1 MLIPE
6 TGVHQI
12 SERYFFTPSALARD
26 LFYYPSRCG
35 HYFCDHTYSFNHQDK
50 VAQQSDHNN
59 HIMLL
64 LIQNGALE
72 LKIDG
77 WDMLA
82 TRGQFVLFDRLL
94 LIPDNIPPHKTM
106 PEHSATSMQRL
117 EMTRCMAEEIPH
129 AQVTDMELTRGGRS
143 YTVDTLRRLK
153 ETYPDSILYF
163 IMGTDMLL
171 SFDRWRE
178 PENICRLAHLVV
190 IARDECDRRAIARKA
205 SWLKQTWQAQVEI
218 VDCPALPVSSTEIR
232 ADRAR
237 CREMVPEKVF
247 AYITAHQL
255 YF

>member
-1 MLIPE
+1 MGGTFNPPHN
-6 TGVHQI
+6 GHVH
-12 SERYFFTPSALARD
+12 AAR
-26 LFYYPSRCG
+26 
-35 HYFCDHTYSFNHQDK
+35 QA
-50 VAQQSDHNN
+50 AQ
-59 HIMLL
+59 
-64 LIQNGALE
+64 ALE
-72 LKIDG
+72 
-77 WDMLA
+77 
-82 TRGQFVLFDRLL
+82 FDCLL
-94 LIPDNIPPHKTM
+94 LIPDNLPPHKTL
-106 PEHSATSMQRL
+106 PKGSATGEQRL
-117 EMTRCMAEEIPH
+117 EMTRRMAKLIPG
-129 AQVTDMELTRGGRS
+129 AEASDMELQRGGRS
-143 YTVDTLRRLK
+143 YTAETLRRL
-153 ETYPDSILYF
+153 TADNPGSTLYF

-205 SWLKQTWQAQVEI
+205 SWIKQTWQAQVEI

>member
-1 MLIPE
+1 
-6 TGVHQI
+6 
-12 SERYFFTPSALARD
+12 
-26 LFYYPSRCG
+26 
-35 HYFCDHTYSFNHQDK
+35 
-50 VAQQSDHNN
+50 
-59 HIMLL
+59 
-64 LIQNGALE
+64 
-72 LKIDG
+72 
-77 WDMLA
+77 
-82 TRGQFVLFDRLL
+82 
-94 LIPDNIPPHKTM
+94 
-106 PEHSATSMQRL
+106 
-117 EMTRCMAEEIPH
+117 
-129 AQVTDMELTRGGRS
+129 MELRRGGRS
-143 YTVDTLRRLK
+143 YSAETLRCL
-153 ETYPDSILYF
+153 TADNPGSTLYF

>member
-1 MLIPE
+1 MMRIGIMGRTFNPPHNGHLHAAQRA
-6 TGVHQI
+6 VK
-12 SERYFFTPSALARD
+12 AL
-26 LFYYPSRCG
+26 
-35 HYFCDHTYSFNHQDK
+35 Q
-50 VAQQSDHNN
+50 
-59 HIMLL
+59 
-64 LIQNGALE
+64 
-72 LKIDG
+72 
-77 WDMLA
+77 
-82 TRGQFVLFDRLL
+82 FDRLL

-106 PEHSATSMQRL
+106 PERSATSMQRL